1 MASELQLGQLYL
13 WKPGIHHYSSGQK
26 NPSMVV
32 LVLSSQKVKPIYT
45 QYNLLILENNQ
56 SHKAIIDKFG
66 LAKFL
71 EDFTEVTD
79 EAQLE
84 QARKQAGK

>member
-1 MASELQLGQLYL
+1 
-13 WKPGIHHYSSGQK
+13 
-26 NPSMVV
+26 MVV

-45 QYNLLILENNQ
+45 QYNLLILESNQ